1 MPRRLGLLTLG
12 VLVANMAAGASLA
25 EVLKREPP
33 MGQLR
38 EGQRVLVDD
47 GKCPAGQIM
56 EVTGG
61 NHIKVG
67 GSKRIERS
75 RRCVPRR

>member
-1 MPRRLGLLTLG
+1 MWRCIGVFIAALLAAQVLANASQAQTL
-12 VLVANMAAGASLA
+12 
-25 EVLKREPP
+25 KKEPP
-33 MGQLR
+33 MGQLQ

-47 GKCPAGQIM
+47 GECPAGQIK

-67 GSKRIERS
+67 GKKRIERS
-75 RRCVPRR
+75 RRCIPKR